1 MLWCWPAHWEQP
13 GLVSFPRTLPYVDRT
28 TNPMISGQ
36 PAVPLANKTDANKI
50 VYIVELLCDE
60 VAS

>member
-1 MLWCWPAHWEQP
+1 M
-13 GLVSFPRTLPYVDRT
+13 DRT